1 MGLYRSKIMHQSI
14 TQEFKM
20 HRFYV
25 DGCSDADKQ
34 IRITGDDVNHILNVL
49 RLGLGDE
56 ITVSDG
62 SSRDFV
68 CSIAEIA
75 SDGASYIMAD
85 IVDILDNNAELPA
98 DIYLFQGVPKG
109 DKMELIIQKCVELGV
124 HAIVPVMMDRTI
136 VKFDQGSNV
145 KADKKMEKRLT
156 RYNSISEA
164 ASKQSRRGIIPKIM
178 DYMSMKDAMAFAEA
192 HMDVILF
199 PYEAAEGMK
208 ESRAIIDDVCDQ
220 IHNRNKDEA
229 SEKLSIGIFIGPEGG
244 FSDSEANKLQEIGAR
259 TMSLGHRILRTET
272 AGLAIMSVLSFVM
285 DD

>member
-98 DIYLFQGVPKG
+98 DVYLFQGVPKG

-136 VKFDQGSNV
+136 VKFEHG
-145 KADKKMEKRLT
+145 KADKKMEKKLA

-164 ASKQSRRGIIPKIM
+164 ASKQSRRGIIPKVM
-178 DYMSMKDAMAFAEA
+178 DYMTMKDAISFSESQ
-192 HMDVILF
+192 MDVILF
-199 PYEAAEGMK
+199 PYEAAEGMDG
-208 ESRAIIDDVCDQ
+208 SRSIV
-220 IHNRNKDEA
+220 NEVRNLVLTKSDS
-229 SEKLSIGIFIGPEGG
+229 SEKISIGIFIGPEGG
-244 FSDSEANKLQEIGAR
+244 FSDSEAKALQDIGAN

-272 AGLAIMSVLSFVM
+272 AGLAIMSILGFLLDS
-285 DD
+285 